1 MDIILKERETIFTL
15 HTKHSTYQ
23 MMADRFGFLL
33 HLYYGKKTS
42 GTMEY
47 LLQYADRGF
56 SGNPS
61 DAGEDRTYSMD
72 ALPQELP
79 CQGTGDYRSPA
90 IVVRDANG
98 VFGCDLRYEG
108 YSSLKGKYALEK
120 LPAVYAN
127 EEEAETLEI
136 YLKDSVTG
144 LKVALLYGV
153 LPELDIITRSARITN
168 GGGQKIYLEKAQ
180 AACLDFV
187 GGDFD
192 LIRFYGRHAMERLFE
207 RTPVSHG
214 ILGIGSRRG
223 TSSHQYNPMMILAAP
238 ETTEDF
244 GSCYAMSF
252 VYSGNFKG
260 EAEKDQYNQTRA
272 LLGLSDE
279 QFSYP
284 LLSGETFV
292 APETV
297 LTYSGKGLSQLSHN
311 LHKCFRKHLCRGKYQ
326 TGMRPIL
333 INSWEAAYFD
343 FNGETVFQLA
353 KEAAELGIDM
363 VVMDDGWFG
372 KRDDDNSG
380 LGDWIVNEK
389 KLGEPLGSLI
399 QKING
404 LGVKFGIWFE
414 PESVNEDSELFR
426 AHPDWAFSIPKR
438 SPVRARNQ
446 LVLDFSRKEVVDAIF
461 DKVCGILDQGNI
473 EYIKWD
479 LNRSLCDCYSAGTRD
494 QGRVMHDY
502 VLGVYDFLERLIQ
515 RYPNVLLEGC
525 SGGGGRFDAG
535 MLYYTPQIWCSDNT
549 DALDRTQIQYGTS
562 FGYPVSAVG
571 SHVSAVPN
579 HQTGRFTPFATRGIT
594 AMAGT
599 FGYELDPQK
608 LSGEEK
614 EEIKK
619 QILEYRK
626 YAGLIQEGLYYRL
639 TNPFTENVG
648 AWAFVSEDRTRVL
661 FSAVAFLPH
670 GNMPVQYIRFKGL
683 REGCSYVEQASGQA
697 YASEA
702 LMECGIPL
710 PVRMGDYQAY
720 QMYFELVE

>member
-98 VFGCDLRYEG
+98 VFGCDLRYQG

-214 ILGIGSRRG
+214 VLGIGSRRG
-223 TSSHQYNPMMILAAP
+223 TSSHQYNPMMILAGSD
-238 ETTEDF
+238 TTEDF

-363 VVMDDGWFG
+363 VVMDDGWQ
-372 KRDDDNSG
+372 KR
-380 LGDWIVNEK
+380 
-389 KLGEPLGSLI
+389 
-399 QKING
+399 
-404 LGVKFGIWFE
+404 
-414 PESVNEDSELFR
+414 
-426 AHPDWAFSIPKR
+426 
-438 SPVRARNQ
+438 
-446 LVLDFSRKEVVDAIF
+446 
-461 DKVCGILDQGNI
+461 
-473 EYIKWD
+473 
-479 LNRSLCDCYSAGTRD
+479 
-494 QGRVMHDY
+494 
-502 VLGVYDFLERLIQ
+502 
-515 RYPNVLLEGC
+515 
-525 SGGGGRFDAG
+525 
-535 MLYYTPQIWCSDNT
+535 
-549 DALDRTQIQYGTS
+549 
-562 FGYPVSAVG
+562 
-571 SHVSAVPN
+571 
-579 HQTGRFTPFATRGIT
+579 
-594 AMAGT
+594 
-599 FGYELDPQK
+599 
-608 LSGEEK
+608 
-614 EEIKK
+614 
-619 QILEYRK
+619 
-626 YAGLIQEGLYYRL
+626 
-639 TNPFTENVG
+639 
-648 AWAFVSEDRTRVL
+648 
-661 FSAVAFLPH
+661 
-670 GNMPVQYIRFKGL
+670 
-683 REGCSYVEQASGQA
+683 
-697 YASEA
+697 
-702 LMECGIPL
+702 
-710 PVRMGDYQAY
+710 
-720 QMYFELVE
+720 